1 MRKSKTKEEADRDL
15 TYMEE
20 KMRRELREKIHEFGV
35 DCSRRFC
42 ILGYSWIDE
51 ILIYFLDLKIRLE
64 TKFIIRNELSK
75 IRKGMPQKKEVIK
88 NEGKKRKE
96 VAESKFNKGG
106 NNE

>member
-35 DCSRRFC
+35 DCSKSFC

-64 TKFIIRNELSK
+64 TEFIIRRRSL
-75 IRKGMPQKKEVIK
+75 GH
-88 NEGKKRKE
+88 GKKKNIGMLRCSGQSGDLDKQD
-96 VAESKFNKGG
+96 
-106 NNE
+106 